1 MENLTSQ
8 QQKHKDKIEL
18 LSRLID
24 EKAINLTEA
33 LLLLSNTEEPVE
45 QSKPSIQ
52 YPPGVRSPFAPLP
65 STSPYFYTT
74 APNTNTYVSGNGN
87 GFGSVTYTDTT
98 GVVSTL
104 SQRINGGDLSGKMTT
119 DEILQDYLQKV
130 DSQE

>member
-24 EKAINLTEA
+24 EKVINLTEA
-33 LLLLSNTEEPVE
+33 LLLLSNTEEVVE

-52 YPPGVRSPFAPLP
+52 YPPGVRSPFAPP
-65 STSPYFYTT
+65 SKSPYFYTAT
-74 APNTNTYVSGNGN
+74 PNTSPYVSGN
-87 GFGSVTYTDTT
+87 GFGSVTYTDSAGT
-98 GVVSTL
+98 VSTL
-104 SQRINGGDLSGKMTT
+104 SQRINGGDLSGKITT

>member
-33 LLLLSNTEEPVE
+33 LLLLSNTEEVVE
-45 QSKPSIQ
+45 QSNPSIQ
-52 YPPGVRSPFAPLP
+52 YPPGVRSPFTPP
-65 STSPYFYTT
+65 STSPFYYTT
-74 APNTNTYVSGNGN
+74 TPNTSPYVSGNG
-87 GFGSVTYTDTT
+87 FGSATYTDTT

-119 DEILQDYLQKV
+119 DQILQDYLQKV

>member
-1 MENLTSQ
+1 MEELTKG

-33 LLLLSNTEEPVE
+33 LLLLSNTEAVVNPVN
-45 QSKPSIQ
+45 PAIQ
-52 YPPGVRSPFAPLP
+52 TALGVRSPFSAP
-65 STSPYFYTT
+65 STSP
-74 APNTNTYVSGNGN
+74 
-87 GFGSVTYTDTT
+87 FGTIPYRAFDTMVYTDTT
-98 GVVSTL
+98 GIVSTL

>member
-33 LLLLSNTEEPVE
+33 LLLLSNTEEVVE

-52 YPPGVRSPFAPLP
+52 YPPGVRSPITPP
-65 STSPYFYTT
+65 STSPFFYTT
-74 APNTNTYVSGNGN
+74 TPNTGPYVSGNGN
-87 GFGSVTYTDTT
+87 GFGSVTYTDST
-98 GVVSTL
+98 GTFSTL
-104 SQRINGGDLSGKMTT
+104 SQRINGGDLSGKITT

>member
-1 MENLTSQ
+1 MEELTKG

-33 LLLLSNTEEPVE
+33 LLLLSNTEEVVKPVNPAL
-45 QSKPSIQ
+45 QTA
-52 YPPGVRSPFAPLP
+52 PGVRTPYVPSPFSALP
-65 STSPYFYTT
+65 YRAFDTM
-74 APNTNTYVSGNGN
+74 V
-87 GFGSVTYTDTT
+87 YTDTNGT
-98 GVVSTL
+98 VSTL
-104 SQRINGGDLSGKMTT
+104 SQRINGGDISGKMTT